1 MLAHQKGHSTSN
13 TYVYCIDLWTRR
25 LKTPIGNQRIFVFDL
40 GGVLVEWQPRA
51 AVERLLK
58 DIVATEAIV
67 EAVMTCVFQG
77 HQKDADWLAF
87 DAGLIDI
94 DILSRGI
101 SQRLKNASLRCLDKT
116 SSMYLDGLDARI
128 APWIESIGDS
138 LIPRQRE
145 LSWISDLHQR
155 GEAIFFLSNMP
166 APFVTAIRKHNDLF
180 DCFKGGIFSCDVG
193 LIKPDLALFQLAKHA
208 FCRFLRS
215 DTRTDADFEI
225 IFFDDVLVNVQAA
238 CRLGW
243 HGIHYQG
250 IDKAQASLGEL
261 LQDNQRGNNA
271 NPIELAATGVIPSP
285 PCRPPHRDRS
295 VRSFVIRA
303 GRMGSGQSKALETL
317 APRYLIPF
325 EVPAEKDRIG
335 PSAQASTPEDD
346 KLASYWPTKYH
357 DAPLIIEIGF
367 GMGDALATIAGQDR
381 SKRYLGI
388 DVHPPGVG
396 SMLQLIERH
405 NLDHVRLI
413 QYDAV
418 KVLSQMIA
426 AHSVAGFHIYFPDPW
441 PKKRH
446 HKRRLIQRDFVKL
459 MASRLKV
466 GGYIH
471 CATDWEPYAQSML
484 EVLSAESGLA
494 NLASGY
500 HERPEWRPMTKFE
513 ARGLSLGH
521 TVNDL
526 LFRKQ

>member
-1 MLAHQKGHSTSN
+1 MDIVSN
-13 TYVYCIDLWTRR
+13 ECPPSL
-25 LKTPIGNQRIFVFDL
+25 VFDL
-40 GGVLVEWQPRA
+40 GGVVFDWNPKALLNDLRRDIGFVDEAMDLLHQAVFQDYGLGSDWISFDRGLIRTNVLASRIAIRLEAGIGKADYGLGEDEDQTIDPRDKLPTA
-51 AVERLLK
+51 LRAQHDRHLTDMTRQQDARSDHVRTLTDQIHQWLNSIGPRLLPMPET
-58 DIVATEAIV
+58 VA
-67 EAVMTCVFQG
+67 MLQHLHNKG
-77 HQKDADWLAF
+77 Y
-87 DAGLIDI
+87 
-94 DILSRGI
+94 
-101 SQRLKNASLRCLDKT
+101 RLL
-116 SSMYLDGLDARI
+116 
-128 APWIESIGDS
+128 
-138 LIPRQRE
+138 
-145 LSWISDLHQR
+145 
-155 GEAIFFLSNMP
+155 FLSNMP
-166 APFVTAIRKHNDLF
+166 TPFIEHLQCHRDIFCLF
-180 DCFKGGIFSCDVG
+180 TDGIFSSEIGYV
-193 LIKPDLALFQLAKHA
+193 KPETAFFNYAKE
-208 FCRFLRS
+208 RFDQGKQARYV
-215 DTRTDADFEI
+215 
-225 IFFDDVLVNVQAA
+225 FFDDNEVNIAA
-238 CRLGW
+238 ARSIGW
-243 HGIHYQG
+243 
-250 IDKAQASLGEL
+250 KAVHFKNASQASSEIGERPLGGL
-261 LQDNQRGNNA
+261 KRKA
-271 NPIELAATGVIPSP
+271 I
-285 PCRPPHRDRS
+285 RS
-295 VRSFVIRA
+295 YVVRA

-500 HERPEWRPMTKFE
+500 HERPAWRPMTKFE